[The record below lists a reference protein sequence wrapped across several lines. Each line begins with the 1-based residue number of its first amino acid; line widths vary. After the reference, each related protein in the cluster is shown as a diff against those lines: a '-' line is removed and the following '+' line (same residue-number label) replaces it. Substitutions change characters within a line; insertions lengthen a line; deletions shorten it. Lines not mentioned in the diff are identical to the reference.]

1 MLWCWLM
8 KNEFVAYAILV
19 WQLMKRKM
27 RSKMK
32 SKVRTRH
39 SDLLLSLKCAH
50 ESVATVFRY
59 EMKAMLL

>member
-32 SKVRTRH
+32 SKVRERGIPIYYY
-39 SDLLLSLKCAH
+39 
-50 ESVATVFRY
+50 R
-59 EMKAMLL
+59 